1 MTHFFRIRMSDD
13 ERVGLLIDAVDAT
26 STSIAKHHHGVEE
39 DLEVGGDTAERRQRR
54 YRASPSSS
62 CIAVG
67 VLTSLLVTG
76 AAIGLVGTGV
86 LSSESRSVFAAAALG
101 NEPTSTSTR
110 EGRAT
115 ERQTGR
121 RIERRAGRAED
132 RRRERRATNTNTNTN
147 TASDA
152 ELGTKDGY
160 DDDNVGSAVFLTYS
174 DKLTDGLCV
183 GGETAAMRG
192 IDLHMLGVSKADER
206 FDESRVKNVK
216 TKKLFAFL
224 KALEDER
231 ARAQLGIDDST
242 IVSLADASDVLYF
255 SSKAEIIESFREIER
270 TEEFSRN
277 RLVVFGAER
286 NCWPW
291 MMKDEERIVGGRRAC
306 EDFPADVG
314 SSYRFLNSGSLIGRA
329 QGVAALLRDVIKH
342 MKTVD
347 DDDQLVMAQAYA
359 RQLKGDGSSL
369 YEIRLDHSVKLYQT
383 AWNTALEST
392 NFAQYASKSAYY
404 DSRRARV
411 VNSETHTAPAIVHFN
426 GDHRNLLALA
436 RHFMN
441 NGAKVP
447 EYAAIKDKLHATYPW
462 FDLECESVIEDLLRS
477 AASRSI

>member
-1 MTHFFRIRMSDD
+1 MSDD
-13 ERVGLLIDAVDAT
+13 ERVGLLIDAGDATT
-26 STSIAKHHHGVEE
+26 STSLDGVEE

-54 YRASPSSS
+54 YRASSSSSSS
-62 CIAVG
+62 CVAVG

-86 LSSESRSVFAAAALG
+86 SSSESRSVFAALG
-101 NEPTSTSTR
+101 DDEPTTVTSTFTSTR

-115 ERQTGR
+115 ERQTER
-121 RIERRAGRAED
+121 RVERRAGRAAN
-132 RRRERRATNTNTNTN
+132 RRRARRETKTKTV
-147 TASDA
+147 SDA
-152 ELGTKDGY
+152 ELGTKD
-160 DDDNVGSAVFLTYS
+160 DDVGSAVFLTYS

-255 SSKAEIIESFREIER
+255 SSKAQIIERFREIER

-347 DDDQLVMAQAYA
+347 DDDQLVLAQAYA

-392 NFAQYASKSAYY
+392 NFAQYASKSAFY

-436 RHFMN
+436 RHFMK
-441 NGAKVP
+441 NGAKAP

-462 FDLECESVIEDLLRS
+462 FDLECESVIEDVIRGV
-477 AASRSI
+477 ASRST

>member
-1 MTHFFRIRMSDD
+1 MSDDD
-13 ERVGLLIDAVDAT
+13 ERVGLLIDAGYAT
-26 STSIAKHHHGVEE
+26 SLLDGVEE

-54 YRASPSSS
+54 YRASSSSSSSS
-62 CIAVG
+62 CVAVG

-76 AAIGLVGTGV
+76 AAIGLVGTGIS
-86 LSSESRSVFAAAALG
+86 SSESRSVFAALG
-101 NEPTSTSTR
+101 DDEPTTVTSTFTSTR

-115 ERQTGR
+115 ERQTER
-121 RIERRAGRAED
+121 QIERRAGRAAN
-132 RRRERRATNTNTNTN
+132 RRRARRETK

-152 ELGTKDGY
+152 ELGTKD
-160 DDDNVGSAVFLTYS
+160 DDVGSAVFLTYS

-255 SSKAEIIESFREIER
+255 SPKAEIIESFREIER

-347 DDDQLVMAQAYA
+347 DDDQLVLAQAYA

-392 NFAQYASKSAYY
+392 NFAQYASKSAFY

-436 RHFMN
+436 RHFMK

-462 FDLECESVIEDLLRS
+462 FDLECESVIEDVIRGV
-477 AASRSI
+477 AS

>member
-1 MTHFFRIRMSDD
+1 MSDD

-26 STSIAKHHHGVEE
+26 STSLATATTDDGVKE
-39 DLEVGGDTAERRQRR
+39 DLEVGSDTAERRQRR
-54 YRASPSSS
+54 YRASSSSSSSSS

-86 LSSESRSVFAAAALG
+86 SSSESRSVFTAAALG
-101 NEPTSTSTR
+101 DEPTSTSPR

-121 RIERRAGRAED
+121 RIERRAGRAAD
-132 RRRERRATNTNTNTN
+132 RRRARRETKTNA
-147 TASDA
+147 ASDA
-152 ELGTKDGY
+152 ELGTKDHDD

-255 SSKAEIIESFREIER
+255 SPKAEIIESFREIER

-347 DDDQLVMAQAYA
+347 DDDQLVLAQAYA

-426 GDHRNLLALA
+426 GDHRNLLVLA
-436 RHFMN
+436 RHFMK

-462 FDLECESVIEDLLRS
+462 FDLECESVIEDLRRS

>member
-1 MTHFFRIRMSDD
+1 MSED
-13 ERVGLLIDAVDAT
+13 ERVGLLIDAGDARTRARAVTTTSAAT
-26 STSIAKHHHGVEE
+26 SRDGVEE
-39 DLEVGGDTAERRQRR
+39 DLEVGGDSVERRRQRR
-54 YRASPSSS
+54 HRALSSSSS
-62 CIAVG
+62 CVAVG
-67 VLTSLLVTG
+67 VLTSLLATG
-76 AAIGLVGTGV
+76 AAIGFVGRGV
-86 LSSESRSVFAAAALG
+86 LSTESRSVFSASLG
-101 NEPTSTSTR
+101 DKPPTTVTSTSTR

-115 ERQTGR
+115 ERQNGRRMERRTGR
-121 RIERRAGRAED
+121 VADRQRA
-132 RRRERRATNTNTNTN
+132 RRETKTKTT
-147 TASDA
+147 SDA
-152 ELGTKDGY
+152 DLGTE
-160 DDDNVGSAVFLTYS
+160 DDDPAVGSVVFLTYS

-206 FDESRVKNVK
+206 FDESGVKNVK

-255 SSKAEIIESFREIER
+255 SSKAEIVASFREIER
-270 TEEFSRN
+270 TEDFPRN

-342 MKTVD
+342 MKTLD
-347 DDDQLVMAQAYA
+347 DDDQLVLAQAYA

-392 NFAQYASKSAYY
+392 NFAQYASKSAFY

-411 VNSETHTAPAIVHFN
+411 VNSETHTTPAIVHFN
-426 GDHRNLLALA
+426 GDHRNLLTLA

-441 NGAKVP
+441 HCAKVP
-447 EYAAIKDKLHATYPW
+447 EYAAIKEKLHQTYPW
-462 FDLECESVIEDLLRS
+462 FDLECESVIERV
-477 AASRSI
+477 RGTP